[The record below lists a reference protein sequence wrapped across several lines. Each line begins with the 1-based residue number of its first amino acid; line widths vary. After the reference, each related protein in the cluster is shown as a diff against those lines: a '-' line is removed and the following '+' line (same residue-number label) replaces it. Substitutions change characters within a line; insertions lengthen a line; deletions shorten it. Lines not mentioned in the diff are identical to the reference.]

1 MRLSR
6 RPPGLAAR
14 PRGNRPPIS
23 DRRDP
28 PKAVVTAAS
37 ACASACGVA
46 LDAALPS
53 GGTEGTTRL
62 CLSKTPQLGRS
73 TATSRGSWAIVSSPA
88 QRLLGV
94 GLFAK
99 NHHGIGP
106 LGEQTSRS
114 ARVCHPVHV
123 QCGSLQGIAKSA
135 SRMYVALD
143 KKKSWHHS
151 EGLLRLSRSDMNF
164 GQSQSVDLASESI
177 PCSLAERIWEA
188 FPRQQTYLHLAV
200 SGIECVGYPLS
211 SRCRRD
217 RGDRRRNVHTEWR
230 QRPAGPAETNRCC
243 YTCSRSSVK
252 RSPT

>member
-28 PKAVVTAAS
+28 PRQWSPRPPPAQAHAGLPWTPPCHREALKGQRGS
-37 ACASACGVA
+37 AFE
-46 LDAALPS
+46 D
-53 GGTEGTTRL
+53 
-62 CLSKTPQLGRS
+62 
-73 TATSRGSWAIVSSPA
+73 TATRAEHGHFK
-88 QRLLGV
+88 RFV
-94 GLFAK
+94 GDCLKPGPKTFGCRAFAK

-123 QCGSLQGIAKSA
+123 ECGSLQGIAKSA

-230 QRPAGPAETNRCC
+230 QRPQAPPKRTDAATPAHVPR
-243 YTCSRSSVK
+243 
-252 RSPT
+252 

>member
-28 PKAVVTAAS
+28 PRQWSPRPPPAQAHAGLPWTPPCHREALKGQRGS
-37 ACASACGVA
+37 AFRRHRN
-46 LDAALPS
+46 S
-53 GGTEGTTRL
+53 GGARPLQEVRGRL
-62 CLSKTPQLGRS
+62 SQARPKDFRVSGLRQEPPRNR
-73 TATSRGSWAIVSSPA
+73 TS
-88 QRLLGV
+88 
-94 GLFAK
+94 
-99 NHHGIGP
+99 
-106 LGEQTSRS
+106 GEQTSRS

-123 QCGSLQGIAKSA
+123 ECGSLQGIAKSA

-230 QRPAGPAETNRCC
+230 QRPQAPPKRTDAATPAHVPR
-243 YTCSRSSVK
+243 
-252 RSPT
+252 